1 MERFQGFMSQD
12 SRRGSGLRIEF
23 AKQRMG
29 EVNYNEWMDG
39 SMDQWMNE
47 WING

>member
-29 EVNYNEWMDG
+29 EVSYNKFHRIHDFIRIKRFFW
-39 SMDQWMNE
+39 
-47 WING
+47 